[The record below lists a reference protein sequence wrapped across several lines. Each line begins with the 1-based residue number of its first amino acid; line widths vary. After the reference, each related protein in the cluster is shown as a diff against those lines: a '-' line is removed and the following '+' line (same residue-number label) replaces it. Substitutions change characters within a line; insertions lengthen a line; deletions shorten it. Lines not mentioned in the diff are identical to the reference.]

1 MIYYIDFDSTLFN
14 TSGFIKEILIAL
26 SKEINFQDCNLGAEK
41 IYLEVKKVY
50 AKDNIYNLNE
60 LCKYFAEKYNL
71 NEERLVNSVDNVIN
85 NGKDFVYND
94 SVEFLKN
101 LINNGHKINLL
112 TYTLKERIEYQV
124 QKVYGSGLVKY
135 FENII
140 ITTAPK
146 WKLDLNYSN
155 GIFIDDNPKDL
166 AGLYHQNSQAV
177 VRIKREGNK
186 YSSKS
191 MPDNIE
197 IPEYASLKEFCQRD
211 QIWHNDK

>member
-14 TSGFIKEILIAL
+14 TSGFIKEILTAL
-26 SKEINFQDCNLGAEK
+26 SKEINFQDCNLDAEE

-60 LCKYFAEKYNL
+60 LCKYFADKYNL